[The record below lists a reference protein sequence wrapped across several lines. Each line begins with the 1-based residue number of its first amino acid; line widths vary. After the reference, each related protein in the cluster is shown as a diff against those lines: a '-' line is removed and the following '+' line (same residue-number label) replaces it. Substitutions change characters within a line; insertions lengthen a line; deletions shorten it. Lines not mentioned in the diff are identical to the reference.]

1 MESWELFN
9 HSVKDH
15 RSTSKL
21 IQRCFITLLGQL
33 EMKVPFKRK
42 KGVSCTIV
50 RRTDRYTPINNT
62 NLLDTGFE
70 SQRASEGRISRV
82 LRDKQPKV

>member
-15 RSTSKL
+15 RTTSKL

-33 EMKVPFKRK
+33 EMKVPFNGK

-62 NLLDTGFE
+62 NIYWTLV
-70 SQRASEGRISRV
+70 SKVSELQKAERV
-82 LRDKQPKV
+82 IRGHETK